1 MFSTAVACGAAR
13 AADDCLNEPKHQTPR
28 GGHWYYR
35 IDGPNHRKCWFLADE
50 GQKKVSQAVS
60 EQRMSSPLPLPRRTA
75 AAIQPPL
82 ADAHAELTPTEPPQ
96 WLGPTGMSNPEP
108 IAEAVPDTSP
118 EMGSRP
124 SARDPEDETKVMS
137 NGVTDAQS
145 RTETRTE
152 LLPVATAGVPV
163 AELSAEA
170 TMEDQLRVRL
180 GLRLIALGLFIIA
193 GCLILST
200 AVRVGRR
207 IAFSNR

>member
-1 MFSTAVACGAAR
+1 M
-13 AADDCLNEPKHQTPR
+13 
-28 GGHWYYR
+28 
-35 IDGPNHRKCWFLADE
+35 
-50 GQKKVSQAVS
+50 
-60 EQRMSSPLPLPRRTA
+60 
-75 AAIQPPL
+75 
-82 ADAHAELTPTEPPQ
+82 TPTEPPQ
-96 WLGPTGMSNPEP
+96 WLGSTGMSNPEP

-145 RTETRTE
+145 RTEMRTE
-152 LLPVATAGVPV
+152 LLPVATARVPA
-163 AELSAEA
+163 AELSAQA
-170 TMEDQLRVRL
+170 TTEDQLRVRL

-207 IAFSNR
+207 IAFR